1 MDTLKYILEKYNLT
15 YAPRHI
21 QMTPTEIPNMG
32 REQLPALMNELGF
45 KVGAEVGVDSG
56 WFSLS
61 ICKGIPDVELYCI
74 DAWTMY
80 SAYRDK
86 FTQIKMDAAK
96 QGTISKLTRYNAH
109 IVDRYSMDAVKGFE
123 DGSLDFVY
131 IDANHEL
138 PFVMNDI
145 IEWSKK
151 VRSGG
156 IVAGHDYY
164 ETVDKVSRCHVIPAV
179 MAYTR
184 SYKIVPWFVIG
195 TKAKTPGVIRDAKRS
210 WMFVKE

>member
-1 MDTLKYILEKYNLT
+1 MDTLKYILEKYDLT

-21 QMTPTEIPNMG
+21 QMSPTEIPNMG
-32 REQLPALMNELGF
+32 REQLPALMHELGF
-45 KVGAEVGVDSG
+45 KVGAEIGVDSG
-56 WFSLS
+56 WYSLS

-80 SAYRDK
+80 NEYSDT
-86 FTQIKMDAAK
+86 FTQPKLDAAK
-96 QGTISKLTRYNAH
+96 LGAISKLEKYNTH
-109 IVDRYSMDAVKGFE
+109 IVDKYSMEAVKDFE

-131 IDANHEL
+131 IDANHTL

-145 IEWSKK
+145 IYWTKK

-164 ETVDKVSRCHVIPAV
+164 ETTNKPSRCHVMPAI

-195 TKAKTPGVIRDAKRS
+195 TKAMDPGIIRDSKRS
-210 WMFVKE
+210 WMFIKE